1 MASNFIKEKFFILD
15 SNNYKDFKTTLYG
28 YYFDEQGN
36 WITQSNF
43 EKFDENAHGA
53 YIFVE
58 NNNGKITIKQDFNG
72 SYGLYLFQ
80 KDNYFAVSNSFLY
93 LVEYLKSKFELSY
106 NYDYANHFL
115 SAGLCSLSYS
125 DTFCNEIKLI
135 SRNSNIIICDDA
147 IKINESEFIDY
158 KIPIN
163 SQEGINILDKWF
175 YKWTSIIRN
184 LKKNTNLIKI
194 DLSGGFDS
202 RCCLALFLASNINL
216 DEIRVNS
223 STDGLHCHPED
234 LKIAT
239 DIANH
244 FKFPLNKK
252 FSQNDNKTYTFKDLK
267 TAIDIS
273 FYTKLGFHKEMYFK
287 TGIRNTI
294 QYHFSGSGGECIH
307 RSSMYSLDETFD
319 SYKNFNKI
327 NARKSCGSGAEI
339 GVERILQ
346 STFNEVNKINSDK
359 YYNFQYLYKGTIARY
374 HFGKACVEEFLVNTI
389 TPSLLMDKE
398 LLRIDIK
405 DNNYDFNLDRKLLIT
420 VLLDRYCPDLLNFEV
435 EGGRKFEPE
444 TIEYAKKINAKFPF
458 KNPYTTKISL
468 DKTKEDNTI
477 LELSSAEKNAIDE
490 KSKIS
495 AADCNNYL
503 YYLFCSKGFK
513 DLFESHFSKTVY
525 SYIQNHVITNNF
537 FPLRHVYSAIAAV
550 KFLIDVQQ
558 SKINNKNITSSLDSL
573 EYLCNIS
580 KFDDEFDLSEFND
593 NFKCRIDIKNI
604 GNENCE
610 VEIVGISGVTYPEWF
625 KNKNGVGAV
634 VSTYIGNKN
643 LEIICKGNGWL
654 YIWLRGIDKR
664 NNENKRI
671 PIYVCADELKIN
683 EHTIFNESKI
693 VWHDDSYLYKMPV
706 TDGQK
711 VKIFVKFSPAFYQK

>member
-1 MASNFIKEKFFILD
+1 MASNFIKEKFFVLD
-15 SNNYKDFKTTLYG
+15 SNNYKDFKTKLYG

-36 WITQSNF
+36 LITQSNF

-53 YIFVE
+53 YVFIE
-58 NNNGKITIKQDFNG
+58 NNNNKITIKQDFNG

-93 LVEYLKSKFELSY
+93 LVEYLKSKFELTY
-106 NYDYANHFL
+106 NYDYANTFIVC
-115 SAGLCSLSYS
+115 GLCSEVYEK
-125 DTFCNEIKLI
+125 TFINEITAL
-135 SRNSNIIICDDA
+135 SRDTEIHIYDNIIQLL
-147 IKINESEFIDY
+147 NIDY
-158 KIPIN
+158 KEYSISID
-163 SQEGINILDKWF
+163 SKEGIDTLDKWF
-175 YKWTSIIRN
+175 FKYTSIIRN
-184 LKKNTNLIKI
+184 IKAKSNLLSC
-194 DLSGGFDS
+194 DLSGGFDT
-202 RCCLALFLASNINL
+202 RCCFALFLAANINL
-216 DEIRVNS
+216 DEVKINS

-239 DIANH
+239 DIANY
-244 FKFPLNKK
+244 FNFQLNKQPKLPTSHK
-252 FSQNDNKTYTFKDLK
+252 FYPFKDIQ
-267 TAIDIS
+267 TVIDLS

-294 QYHFSGSGGECIH
+294 PYHFLGSGGECI
-307 RSSMYSLDETFD
+307 RGYPYKSTV
-319 SYKNFNKI
+319 SYHKNIINNATLYGSNFIKSAYKLLENNCNIIKKRFNILTDYDIPIYTYNDTRCLNHYGKSKTEGALCNFFSFTPLI
-327 NARKSCGSGAEI
+327 DKNLRK
-339 GVERILQ
+339 
-346 STFNEVNKINSDK
+346 
-359 YYNFQYLYKGTIARY
+359 
-374 HFGKACVEEFLVNTI
+374 
-389 TPSLLMDKE
+389 
-398 LLRIDIK
+398 IDILNCDDK
-405 DNNYDFNLDRKLLIT
+405 KFLIT
-420 VLLDRYCPDLLNFEV
+420 VLLDRYCPALLNFEI
-435 EGGRKFEPE
+435 EGGRTFDSK

-503 YYLFCSKGFK
+503 KDIFLSDGFK
-513 DLFESHFSKTVY
+513 NIFEAHFSKQTY
-525 SYIQNHVITNNF
+525 SHILSTLNRNY
-537 FPLRHVYSAIAAV
+537 FPLRHAYSAIAAI
-550 KFLIDVQQ
+550 KFLLDVRQ
-558 SKINNKNITSSLDSL
+558 SKVNKKVNSSLDNFQEL
-573 EYLCNIS
+573 MNIPN
-580 KFDDEFDLSEFND
+580 KFDSELDLSEFND
-593 NFKCRIDIKNI
+593 NFKCRIDIKNV
-604 GNENCE
+604 GTENCK

-643 LEIICKGNGWL
+643 FEIICKGNGWL

-671 PIYVCADELKIN
+671 PMYVCADELKIN

>member
-1 MASNFIKEKFFILD
+1 MANNFIKEKFFVLD
-15 SNNYKDFKTTLYG
+15 SNNYKDFKTKLYG

-36 WITQSNF
+36 LITQSNF

-106 NYDYANHFL
+106 NYDYANTFL
-115 SAGLCSLSYS
+115 VCVLCSEVYEK
-125 DTFCNEIKLI
+125 TFINEITAL
-135 SRNSNIIICDDA
+135 SRDTEIHIYDNIIQLL
-147 IKINESEFIDY
+147 NIDY
-158 KIPIN
+158 KEYSISID
-163 SQEGINILDKWF
+163 SKEGIDTLDKWF
-175 YKWTSIIRN
+175 FKYTSIIRN
-184 LKKNTNLIKI
+184 IKAKSNLLSC

-202 RCCLALFLASNINL
+202 RCCFALFLAANINL
-216 DEIRVNS
+216 DEVKINS

-239 DIANH
+239 DIANY
-244 FKFPLNKK
+244 FNFQLNKQPKLPTSHK
-252 FSQNDNKTYTFKDLK
+252 FYPFKDIQ
-267 TAIDIS
+267 TVIDLS

-287 TGIRNTI
+287 TGIRNV
-294 QYHFSGSGGECIH
+294 IH
-307 RSSMYSLDETFD
+307 YSFM
-319 SYKNFNKI
+319 
-327 NARKSCGSGAEI
+327 GAEGEFLRGAPIITKQQYI
-339 GVERILQ
+339 GRYSRSKLFGKTYIESIDKVLQ
-346 STFNEVNKINSDK
+346 DTFFNLKNKFKIENE
-359 YYNFQYLYKGTIARY
+359 NFIPTFCCREGQSKN
-374 HFGKACVEEFLVNTI
+374 HFGKTRVGNYISNVLSFYPL
-389 TPSLLMDKE
+389 SDKII
-398 LLRIDIK
+398 RKINF
-405 DNNYDFNLDRKLLIT
+405 NNQNCSDRKLLIT
-420 VLLDRYCPDLLNFEV
+420 VLLDRYCPALLNFEI
-435 EGGRKFEPE
+435 EGGRTFDSK

-495 AADCNNYL
+495 ATDCNNYL

-525 SYIQNHVITNNF
+525 SYIQKHVITNNY

-593 NFKCRIDIKNI
+593 NFKCRIDIKNV
-604 GNENCE
+604 GTENCE
-610 VEIVGISGVTYPEWF
+610 VEIVGISGVTYPKWL

-643 LEIICKGNGWL
+643 FEIICKGNGWL

-671 PIYVCADELKIN
+671 PLYICADELKIN
-683 EHTIFNESKI
+683 EQTIFNEPKI

-711 VKIFVKFSPAFYQK
+711 VKIFVKFSPAFYKK

>member
-1 MASNFIKEKFFILD
+1 MASNFIKEKFFVLD
-15 SNNYKDFKTTLYG
+15 SNNYKDFKTKLYG
-28 YYFDEQGN
+28 YCFDEQGN
-36 WITQSNF
+36 LITQSNF

-53 YIFVE
+53 YVFIE
-58 NNNGKITIKQDFNG
+58 NNNNKITIKQDFNG

-106 NYDYANHFL
+106 NYDYANTFL
-115 SAGLCSLSYS
+115 VCVLCSEVYEK
-125 DTFCNEIKLI
+125 TFINEITAL
-135 SRNSNIIICDDA
+135 SRDTEIHIYDNIIQLL
-147 IKINESEFIDY
+147 NIDY
-158 KIPIN
+158 KEYSISID
-163 SQEGINILDKWF
+163 SKEGIDTLDKWF
-175 YKWTSIIRN
+175 FKYTSIIRN
-184 LKKNTNLIKI
+184 IKAKSNLLSC

-202 RCCLALFLASNINL
+202 RCCFALFLAANINL
-216 DEIRVNS
+216 DEVKINS

-239 DIANH
+239 DIANY
-244 FKFPLNKK
+244 FNFQLNKQPKLPTSHK
-252 FSQNDNKTYTFKDLK
+252 FYPFKDIQ
-267 TAIDIS
+267 TVIDLS

-287 TGIRNTI
+287 TGIRNVIHYSFMGAEGEFLRGAPIITKQ
-294 QYHFSGSGGECIH
+294 QYIG
-307 RSSMYSLDETFD
+307 RYSLSKLFGKTYIESIDKVLQDTFFNL
-319 SYKNFNKI
+319 KNKFKI
-327 NARKSCGSGAEI
+327 ENENFIPTFCCREG
-339 GVERILQ
+339 Q
-346 STFNEVNKINSDK
+346 SKN
-359 YYNFQYLYKGTIARY
+359 
-374 HFGKACVEEFLVNTI
+374 HFGKSRVGNYISNVLSFYPL
-389 TPSLLMDKE
+389 SDKII
-398 LLRIDIK
+398 RKINF
-405 DNNYDFNLDRKLLIT
+405 NNQNCSDRKLLIT

-458 KNPYTTKISL
+458 TNPYTTKISL

-503 YYLFCSKGFK
+503 KDIFLSDGFK
-513 DLFESHFSKTVY
+513 NIFEAHFSKQTY
-525 SYIQNHVITNNF
+525 SHILSTLNRNYF
-537 FPLRHVYSAIAAV
+537 SLRHAYSAIAAI
-550 KFLIDVQQ
+550 KFLLDVRQ
-558 SKINNKNITSSLDSL
+558 SKVNKKVNSSLDNFQEL
-573 EYLCNIS
+573 MNIPN
-580 KFDDEFDLSEFND
+580 KFDSELDLSEFND

-643 LEIICKGNGWL
+643 FEIICKGNGL
-654 YIWLRGIDKR
+654 LNIWLRGIDKR

-671 PIYVCADELKIN
+671 PMYVCADELKIN

>member
-1 MASNFIKEKFFILD
+1 MASNFIKEKFFVLD
-15 SNNYKDFKTTLYG
+15 SNNYKDFKTKLYG

-36 WITQSNF
+36 LITQFNF

-53 YIFVE
+53 YVFIE
-58 NNNGKITIKQDFNG
+58 NNNNKITIKQDFNG

-93 LVEYLKSKFELSY
+93 LVEYLKSKFELTY
-106 NYDYANHFL
+106 NYDYANTFIVC
-115 SAGLCSLSYS
+115 GLCSEVYEK
-125 DTFCNEIKLI
+125 TFINEITAL
-135 SRNSNIIICDDA
+135 SRDTEIHIYDNIIQLL
-147 IKINESEFIDY
+147 NIDY
-158 KIPIN
+158 KEYSISID
-163 SQEGINILDKWF
+163 SKEGIDTLDKWF
-175 YKWTSIIRN
+175 FKYTSIIRN
-184 LKKNTNLIKI
+184 IKAKSNLLSC
-194 DLSGGFDS
+194 DLSGGFDT
-202 RCCLALFLASNINL
+202 RCCFALFIAANINL

-223 STDGLHCHPED
+223 STDGLHCHHED

-239 DIANH
+239 DIANY
-244 FKFPLNKK
+244 FNFQLNKQPKLPTSHK
-252 FSQNDNKTYTFKDLK
+252 FYPFKDIQ
-267 TAIDIS
+267 TVIDLS

-294 QYHFSGSGGECIH
+294 QYHFSGSGGECI
-307 RSSMYSLDETFD
+307 RGYPYKSTV
-319 SYKNFNKI
+319 SYHTNIINNATLYGSNFI
-327 NARKSCGSGAEI
+327 KSAYKLLENNCNI
-339 GVERILQ
+339 IKKRFNIL
-346 STFNEVNKINSDK
+346 TDYDIPI
-359 YYNFQYLYKGTIARY
+359 YTYNDTRCLNHY
-374 HFGKACVEEFLVNTI
+374 GKANTENSLCNFFSF
-389 TPSLLMDKE
+389 TPLIDKN
-398 LLRIDIK
+398 LRKIDILNCDDK
-405 DNNYDFNLDRKLLIT
+405 KFLIT
-420 VLLDRYCPDLLNFEV
+420 VLLDRYCPALLNFEI
-435 EGGRKFEPE
+435 EGGRTFDSK

-458 KNPYTTKISL
+458 TNPYTTKISL

-503 YYLFCSKGFK
+503 KDIFLSDGFK
-513 DLFESHFSKTVY
+513 NIFEAHFSKQTY
-525 SYIQNHVITNNF
+525 SHILSTLNRNF
-537 FPLRHVYSAIAAV
+537 FPLRHAYSAIAAI
-550 KFLIDVQQ
+550 KFLLDVRQ
-558 SKINNKNITSSLDSL
+558 SKVNKKVNSSLDNFQEL
-573 EYLCNIS
+573 MNIPN
-580 KFDDEFDLSEFND
+580 KFDSELDLSEFND

-671 PIYVCADELKIN
+671 PMYVCADELKIN

>member
-1 MASNFIKEKFFILD
+1 MASNFIKEKFFVLD
-15 SNNYKDFKTTLYG
+15 SNNYKDFKTKLYG

-36 WITQSNF
+36 LITQSNF
-43 EKFDENAHGA
+43 EKFNENAHGA

-93 LVEYLKSKFELSY
+93 LVEYLKSKFELTY
-106 NYDYANHFL
+106 NYDYANTFIVC
-115 SAGLCSLSYS
+115 GLCSEVYEK
-125 DTFCNEIKLI
+125 TFINEITAL
-135 SRNSNIIICDDA
+135 SRDTEIHIYDNIIQLL
-147 IKINESEFIDY
+147 NIDY
-158 KIPIN
+158 KEYSISID
-163 SQEGINILDKWF
+163 SKEWIDTLDKWF
-175 YKWTSIIRN
+175 FKYTSIIRN
-184 LKKNTNLIKI
+184 IKAKSNLLSC

-202 RCCLALFLASNINL
+202 RCCFALFLAANINL
-216 DEIRVNS
+216 DEVKINS

-239 DIANH
+239 DIANY
-244 FKFPLNKK
+244 FNFQLNKQPKLPTSHK
-252 FSQNDNKTYTFKDLK
+252 FYPFKDIQ
-267 TAIDIS
+267 TVIDLS

-287 TGIRNTI
+287 TWIRNVIHYSFMGAEGEFLRGAPIITKQ
-294 QYHFSGSGGECIH
+294 QYIG
-307 RSSMYSLDETFD
+307 RYSLSKLFGKTYIESIDKVLQDTFFNL
-319 SYKNFNKI
+319 KNKFKI
-327 NARKSCGSGAEI
+327 ENENFIPTFCCREG
-339 GVERILQ
+339 Q
-346 STFNEVNKINSDK
+346 SKN
-359 YYNFQYLYKGTIARY
+359 
-374 HFGKACVEEFLVNTI
+374 HFGKSRVGNYISNVLSFYPL
-389 TPSLLMDKE
+389 SDKII
-398 LLRIDIK
+398 RKINF
-405 DNNYDFNLDRKLLIT
+405 NNQNCSDRKLLIT

-458 KNPYTTKISL
+458 TNPYTTKISL

-503 YYLFCSKGFK
+503 KDIFLSDGFK
-513 DLFESHFSKTVY
+513 NIFEAHFSKQTY
-525 SYIQNHVITNNF
+525 SHILSTLNRNY
-537 FPLRHVYSAIAAV
+537 FPLRHAYSAIAAI
-550 KFLIDVQQ
+550 KFLLDVRQ
-558 SKINNKNITSSLDSL
+558 SKVNKKVNSSLDNFQEL
-573 EYLCNIS
+573 MNIPN
-580 KFDDEFDLSEFND
+580 KFDSELDLSEFND
-593 NFKCRIDIKNI
+593 NFKCRIDIKNV
-604 GNENCE
+604 GTENCK

-654 YIWLRGIDKR
+654 YILLRGIDKR

-671 PIYVCADELKIN
+671 PMYICADELKIN
-683 EHTIFNESKI
+683 EHTIFNEPKI

-711 VKIFVKFSPAFYQK
+711 VKIFVKFSPAFYKK

>member
-1 MASNFIKEKFFILD
+1 MASNFIKEKFFVLD
-15 SNNYKDFKTTLYG
+15 SNNYKDFKTKLYG

-36 WITQSNF
+36 LITQSNF

-93 LVEYLKSKFELSY
+93 LVEYLKSKFELTY
-106 NYDYANHFL
+106 NYDYANTFIVC
-115 SAGLCSLSYS
+115 GLCSEVYEK
-125 DTFCNEIKLI
+125 TFINEITAL
-135 SRNSNIIICDDA
+135 SRDTEIHIYDNIIQLL
-147 IKINESEFIDY
+147 NIDY
-158 KIPIN
+158 KEYSISID
-163 SQEGINILDKWF
+163 SKEGIDTLDKWF
-175 YKWTSIIRN
+175 FKYTSIIRN
-184 LKKNTNLIKI
+184 IKVKSNLLSC

-202 RCCLALFLASNINL
+202 RCCFALFLAANINL
-216 DEIRVNS
+216 DEVKINS

-244 FKFPLNKK
+244 FKFPLNKN
-252 FSQNDNKTYTFKDLK
+252 FSQNNNKTYTFKDLK
-267 TAIDIS
+267 TAIDVS

-287 TGIRNTI
+287 TGIRNV
-294 QYHFSGSGGECIH
+294 IH
-307 RSSMYSLDETFD
+307 YSFM
-319 SYKNFNKI
+319 
-327 NARKSCGSGAEI
+327 GAEGEFLRGDPIITKQQYI
-339 GVERILQ
+339 GKYSRSKLFGKTYVESIDKVLQ
-346 STFNEVNKINSDK
+346 DTFFNLKNKFKIENE
-359 YYNFQYLYKGTIARY
+359 NFISMFCCREGQSKN
-374 HFGKACVEEFLVNTI
+374 HFGKSRVGNYISNVLSFNPL
-389 TPSLLMDKE
+389 SDKII
-398 LLRIDIK
+398 RKINF
-405 DNNYDFNLDRKLLIT
+405 NNQNCSDSKLLIT

-458 KNPYTTKISL
+458 TNPYTTKISL

-490 KSKIS
+490 NSKIS
-495 AADCNNYL
+495 ATDCNNYL

-525 SYIQNHVITNNF
+525 SYIQKHVITNNY

-593 NFKCRIDIKNI
+593 NFKCRIDIKNV
-604 GNENCE
+604 GTENCE

-671 PIYVCADELKIN
+671 PMYICADELKIN
-683 EHTIFNESKI
+683 EHTIFNEPKI

-711 VKIFVKFSPAFYQK
+711 VKIFVKFSPAFYKK